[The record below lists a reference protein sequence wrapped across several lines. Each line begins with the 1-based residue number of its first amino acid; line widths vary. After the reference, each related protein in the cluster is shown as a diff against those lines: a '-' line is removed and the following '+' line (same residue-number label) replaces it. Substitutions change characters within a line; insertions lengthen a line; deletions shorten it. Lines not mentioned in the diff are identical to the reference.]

1 MAKGKQG
8 LQLEAWKF
16 GIYIGIPII
25 ASWWF
30 SDPVRQRQAVEYYQY
45 VKYPANPNTNMKE
58 QIERLQKQQEQH
70 QAYREQLRELNKQAN
85 RTTAT
90 LQQSHEV
97 KDDAAASEAKRGWLR
112 WIGLG
117 GKRL

>member
-8 LQLEAWKF
+8 FQIEAWKF
-16 GIYIGIPII
+16 GVYIVIPVV

-30 SDPVRQRQAVEYYQY
+30 SDPQRQKDAADYYQF

-58 QIERLQKQQEQH
+58 QIEKLKIQQEQH

-85 RTTAT
+85 RTT
-90 LQQSHEV
+90 L
-97 KDDAAASEAKRGWLR
+97 AAAEMNSGADEGSSRGWLR

-117 GKRL
+117 KKES

>member
-8 LQLEAWKF
+8 FQLEAWKF
-16 GIYIGIPII
+16 GIYIAIPIA

-30 SDPVRQRQAVEYYQY
+30 SDPIRQKEAADYYQY

-58 QIERLQKQQEQH
+58 QIEKLKIQQEQH

-85 RTTAT
+85 RTTQAAM
-90 LQQSHEV
+90 EV
-97 KDDAAASEAKRGWLR
+97 SRGADNEGSSRGWLR

-117 GKRL
+117 KKES